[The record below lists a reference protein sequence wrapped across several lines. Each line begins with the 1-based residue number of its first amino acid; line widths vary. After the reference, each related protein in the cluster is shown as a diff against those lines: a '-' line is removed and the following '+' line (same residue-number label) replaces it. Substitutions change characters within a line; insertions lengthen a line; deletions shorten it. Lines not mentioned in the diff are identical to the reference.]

1 MNKPKGI
8 TMKPRIKIALN
19 SILIACGLLIAGAS
33 VGQTKRGLIVA
44 IGDYGPGSKWRP
56 ISSLNDVPLV
66 RSAMQKQGF
75 DAGNIN
81 VLKNESATKKNIIG
95 ALQDFAKNSKAG
107 DIVIIH
113 FSSHGQ
119 QIEDDN
125 GDELDGYDEAIVT
138 YGAPTEFD
146 PDYDFS
152 CHIRDDELDILI
164 KKIQAKVG
172 KSGDVIVM
180 ADACHSGTVTRS
192 ERISR

>member
-1 MNKPKGI
+1 
-8 TMKPRIKIALN
+8 MKPRIKIALN

-56 ISSLNDVPLV
+56 ISSLNDAPLV

-95 ALQDFAKNSKAG
+95 ALQDLAKNSKAG

-113 FSSHGQ
+113 ISSHGQ

-125 GDELDGYDEAIVT
+125 GD
-138 YGAPTEFD
+138 
-146 PDYDFS
+146 
-152 CHIRDDELDILI
+152 
-164 KKIQAKVG
+164 
-172 KSGDVIVM
+172 
-180 ADACHSGTVTRS
+180 
-192 ERISR
+192 